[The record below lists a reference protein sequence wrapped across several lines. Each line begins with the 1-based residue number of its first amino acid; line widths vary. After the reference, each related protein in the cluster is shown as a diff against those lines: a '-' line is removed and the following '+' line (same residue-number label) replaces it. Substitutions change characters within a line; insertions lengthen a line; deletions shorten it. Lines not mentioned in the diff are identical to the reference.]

1 MKLNSTTRPG
11 VKKGRTRQPSPFPKP
26 SAGDWPQ
33 QWEEVDLFWAR
44 CALRWGNAHVLARHL
59 REAEEVDPSLLKS
72 IARMLGPN
80 TAGQQSLRLEFR
92 YRGRGRPAEKRPRVP
107 SCPAELADLLDP
119 PPDRRW
125 ELTFVG
131 RKGSPGVPD
140 QYWHEHQIYMKLR
153 FALVS
158 MGKLEAAVERVREET
173 GFSRSKI
180 FNAWMA
186 NKPVKTD

>member
-1 MKLNSTTRPG
+1 MSGSKR
-11 VKKGRTRQPSPFPKP
+11 GRKHQPSPFPKP

-80 TAGQQSLRLEFR
+80 TAGQQSLRLQFR
-92 YRGRGRPAEKRPRVP
+92 HRGRGRPAEKRPRVP

-125 ELTFVG
+125 QLEFVG
-131 RKGSPGVPD
+131 PKGSPGVPD
-140 QYWHEHQIYMKLR
+140 QYWHEHQIYTKLR

>member
-1 MKLNSTTRPG
+1 M
-11 VKKGRTRQPSPFPKP
+11 
-26 SAGDWPQ
+26 AD
-33 QWEEVDLFWAR
+33 
-44 CALRWGNAHVLARHL
+44 
-59 REAEEVDPSLLKS
+59 
-72 IARMLGPN
+72 
-80 TAGQQSLRLEFR
+80 QQSPRLEFR
-92 YRGRGRPAEKRPRVP
+92 YRDRGRPAEKRPRVP

-125 ELTFVG
+125 QLEFVG

-140 QYWHEHQIYMKLR
+140 QYWHEHQIYTKLR